1 MFGGYKARTMDSA
14 RIAEGIEWLT
24 DVAAASCLAVA
35 AAYAAWTA
43 SAGDQAISA
52 SAAALGFLVAY
63 VMLRRVTVERSLDLP
78 MFAVADLAPAA
89 DDALLLDDAI
99 GGIDTSLQIVRLF
112 APGDAPTPGQLVQRI
127 DAHRAGGT
135 VSAENPADALH
146 AALADIRR
154 SLR

>member
-1 MFGGYKARTMDSA
+1 MDSA

-35 AAYAAWTA
+35 AAYAVWTA
-43 SAGDQAISA
+43 SEGNQPISA
-52 SAAALGFLVAY
+52 SAAALGFLAAY
-63 VMLRRVTVERSLDLP
+63 ALLRRVAVERSLDLP
-78 MFAVADLAPAA
+78 MFEVAHLVPPA

-99 GGIDTSLQIVRLF
+99 GGIDTSSQIVRLF

-127 DAHRAGGT
+127 DAHRAGAT
-135 VSAENPADALH
+135 FANEEDPADALH